1 MGWPLLAA
9 SGILSII
16 APMEVALGYSLLSSL
31 TLVSGSVNLVAL
43 IPLGIYCIKQGAEE
57 QPAMDSG
64 QTLSP

>member
-1 MGWPLLAA
+1 
-9 SGILSII
+9 
-16 APMEVALGYSLLSSL
+16 MEVALGYSLLSSL